1 MCDMEISEQ
10 VKQIKRSFRLYMN
23 GVTST
28 SMRQKGLDYK
38 INWGV
43 SQMDLR
49 HMAEQY
55 GKDKALAAALWQEN
69 IRECKILAT
78 LIMPAADFT
87 ASEAMEWAAS
97 LSTVE
102 MAETAV
108 FNLFQHMTEAE
119 QFSLMLL
126 ANEDKLVRICAY
138 NLVCRLLKR
147 NNECTPQLYAALF
160 KKAAIDLKSVDRQLL
175 YPLVKCLDYVSST
188 DTEQAKEATQLLK
201 EAGFGAF

>member
-1 MCDMEISEQ
+1 METTEQ

-43 SQMDLR
+43 LQMDLR

-78 LIMPAADFT
+78 LIMPAADFS
-87 ASEAMEWAAS
+87 ASEAMEWAAT

-102 MAETAV
+102 IAETAV
-108 FNLFQHMTEAE
+108 FNLFQHMAEAE
-119 QFSLMLL
+119 QLSQLL
-126 ANEDKLVRICAY
+126 LENEEKLLRICAY

-147 NNECTPQLYAALF
+147 NQECAPQLYAALF
-160 KKAAIDLKSVDRQLL
+160 EKAASDLKSADRQLL
-175 YPLVKCLDYVSST
+175 HPLVNCLDYVSSA
-188 DTEQAKEATQLLK
+188 DTEAAKEATQLLK

>member
-1 MCDMEISEQ
+1 METTEQ

-78 LIMPAADFT
+78 LIMPAADFS
-87 ASEAMEWAAS
+87 ASEAMEWAAT

-102 MAETAV
+102 IAETVV
-108 FNLFQHMTEAE
+108 FNLFQHMAEAE
-119 QFSLMLL
+119 QLSQLL
-126 ANEDKLVRICAY
+126 LENEEKLLRICAY

-147 NNECTPQLYAALF
+147 NQECAPQLYAALF
-160 KKAAIDLKSVDRQLL
+160 EKAASDLKSADRQLL
-175 YPLVKCLDYVSST
+175 HPLVNCLDYVSST
-188 DTEQAKEATQLLK
+188 DTEAAKEATRLLK
-201 EAGFGAF
+201 EAGFCAF

>member
-1 MCDMEISEQ
+1 
-10 VKQIKRSFRLYMN
+10 
-23 GVTST
+23 
-28 SMRQKGLDYK
+28 
-38 INWGV
+38 
-43 SQMDLR
+43 
-49 HMAEQY
+49 
-55 GKDKALAAALWQEN
+55 
-69 IRECKILAT
+69 
-78 LIMPAADFT
+78 MPAADFT
-87 ASEAMEWAAS
+87 ASEAMEWAAT

-160 KKAAIDLKSVDRQLL
+160 KKAAIDLKSADRQLL
-175 YPLVKCLDYVSST
+175 HPLVKCLDYVSST

>member
-1 MCDMEISEQ
+1 METTEQ

-87 ASEAMEWAAS
+87 ASEAMEWAAT

-102 MAETAV
+102 IAETAV
-108 FNLFQHMTEAE
+108 FNLFQHMAEAE
-119 QFSLMLL
+119 QLSQLL
-126 ANEDKLVRICAY
+126 LENEEKLLRICAY

-147 NNECTPQLYAALF
+147 NQECAPQLYAALF
-160 KKAAIDLKSVDRQLL
+160 EKAASDLKSADRQLL
-175 YPLVKCLDYVSST
+175 HPLVNCLDYVSSA
-188 DTEQAKEATQLLK
+188 DTEAAKEATRLLK

>member
-1 MCDMEISEQ
+1 METTEQ

-78 LIMPAADFT
+78 LIMPAADFS
-87 ASEAMEWAAS
+87 ASEAMEWAAT

-102 MAETAV
+102 IAETAV
-108 FNLFQHMTEAE
+108 FNLFQHMAEAE
-119 QFSLMLL
+119 LL
-126 ANEDKLVRICAY
+126 SQLLLENEEKLLRICAY

-147 NNECTPQLYAALF
+147 NQECAPQLYAALF
-160 KKAAIDLKSVDRQLL
+160 EKAASDLKSADRQLL
-175 YPLVKCLDYVSST
+175 HPLVNCLDYVSST
-188 DTEQAKEATQLLK
+188 DTEVAKEATQLLK

>member
-1 MCDMEISEQ
+1 METTEQ

-87 ASEAMEWAAS
+87 ASEAMEWAAT

-102 MAETAV
+102 LAETAV
-108 FNLFQHMTEAE
+108 FNLFQHMAEAE
-119 QFSLMLL
+119 QLSQLL
-126 ANEDKLVRICAY
+126 LENEEKLLRICAY

-147 NNECTPQLYAALF
+147 NQECAPQLYAALF
-160 KKAAIDLKSVDRQLL
+160 EKAASDLKSADRQLL
-175 YPLVKCLDYVSST
+175 HPLVNCLDYVSSA
-188 DTEQAKEATQLLK
+188 DTEAAKEATQLLK

>member
-1 MCDMEISEQ
+1 METTEQ

-78 LIMPAADFT
+78 LIMPAADFS
-87 ASEAMEWAAS
+87 ASEAMEWAAT

-102 MAETAV
+102 IAETAV
-108 FNLFQHMTEAE
+108 FNLFQHMAEAE
-119 QFSLMLL
+119 QLSQLL
-126 ANEDKLVRICAY
+126 LENEEKLLRICAY

-147 NNECTPQLYAALF
+147 NQECAPQLYAALF
-160 KKAAIDLKSVDRQLL
+160 EKAASDLKSADRQLL
-175 YPLVKCLDYVSST
+175 HPLVNCLDYVSST
-188 DTEQAKEATQLLK
+188 DTEAAKEATRLLK

>member
-1 MCDMEISEQ
+1 METTEQ

-55 GKDKALAAALWQEN
+55 GKDKALAVALWQEN

-78 LIMPAADFT
+78 LIMPAAGFT
-87 ASEAMEWAAS
+87 ASEAMEWVAS

-108 FNLFQHMTEAE
+108 FNLFQHMAEAE
-119 QFSLMLL
+119 QLSQLL
-126 ANEDKLVRICAY
+126 LENDEKLLRICAY

-147 NNECTPQLYAALF
+147 NQECAPQLYAALF
-160 KKAAIDLKSVDRQLL
+160 EKAASDLKSADRQLL
-175 YPLVKCLDYVSST
+175 HPLVNCLDYVSSA
-188 DTEQAKEATQLLK
+188 DTEVAKEATRLLK

>member
-1 MCDMEISEQ
+1 METTEQ

-87 ASEAMEWAAS
+87 ASEAMEWAAT

-108 FNLFQHMTEAE
+108 FNLFQHMAEAE
-119 QFSLMLL
+119 QLSQLL
-126 ANEDKLVRICAY
+126 LENEEKLLRICAY

-147 NNECTPQLYAALF
+147 NQECAPQLYAALF
-160 KKAAIDLKSVDRQLL
+160 EKAASDLKSADRQLL
-175 YPLVKCLDYVSST
+175 HPLVNCLDFVSSA
-188 DTEQAKEATQLLK
+188 DTEAAKEATRLLK

>member
-1 MCDMEISEQ
+1 
-10 VKQIKRSFRLYMN
+10 
-23 GVTST
+23 
-28 SMRQKGLDYK
+28 
-38 INWGV
+38 
-43 SQMDLR
+43 MDLR

-87 ASEAMEWAAS
+87 ASEAMEWAAT

-102 MAETAV
+102 LAETAV
-108 FNLFQHMTEAE
+108 FNLFQHMAEAE
-119 QFSLMLL
+119 QLSQLL
-126 ANEDKLVRICAY
+126 LENEEKLLRICAY

-147 NNECTPQLYAALF
+147 NQECAPQLYAALF
-160 KKAAIDLKSVDRQLL
+160 EKAASDLKSADRQLL
-175 YPLVKCLDYVSST
+175 HPLVNCLDYVSSA
-188 DTEQAKEATQLLK
+188 DTEAAKEATQLLK

>member
-1 MCDMEISEQ
+1 METTEQ

-78 LIMPAADFT
+78 LIMPAADFS
-87 ASEAMEWAAS
+87 ASEAMEWAAT

-102 MAETAV
+102 IAETAV
-108 FNLFQHMTEAE
+108 FNLFQHMAEAE
-119 QFSLMLL
+119 QLSQLL
-126 ANEDKLVRICAY
+126 LENEEKLLRICAY

-147 NNECTPQLYAALF
+147 NQECAPQLYAALF
-160 KKAAIDLKSVDRQLL
+160 EKAASDLKSADRQLL
-175 YPLVKCLDYVSST
+175 HPLVNCLDYVSYT
-188 DTEQAKEATQLLK
+188 DTEVAKEATRLLK

>member
-1 MCDMEISEQ
+1 METTEQ

-55 GKDKALAAALWQEN
+55 GKDKALATALWQEN

-78 LIMPAADFT
+78 LIMPAADFS
-87 ASEAMEWAAS
+87 ASDAMEWAAT

-102 MAETAV
+102 MAETVV
-108 FNLFQHMTEAE
+108 FNLFQHMAEAE
-119 QFSLMLL
+119 QLSLSLL
-126 ANEDKLVRICAY
+126 EKEDKLVRICAY

-147 NNECTPQLYAALF
+147 NNECAPQLYAALF
-160 KKAAIDLKSVDRQLL
+160 EKAAVDLKSADRQLL
-175 YPLVKCLDYVSST
+175 HPLVNCLDYVSSA
-188 DTEQAKEATQLLK
+188 DTEAAKEATQLLK

>member
-1 MCDMEISEQ
+1 METTEQ

-78 LIMPAADFT
+78 LIMPAAGFT
-87 ASEAMEWAAS
+87 ASEAMEWAAT

-108 FNLFQHMTEAE
+108 FNLFQHMAEAE
-119 QFSLMLL
+119 QLSQLL
-126 ANEDKLVRICAY
+126 LENEEKLLRICAY

-147 NNECTPQLYAALF
+147 NQECAPQLYAALF
-160 KKAAIDLKSVDRQLL
+160 VKAASDLKSADRQLL
-175 YPLVKCLDYVSST
+175 HPLVNCLDYVSST
-188 DTEQAKEATQLLK
+188 DTEAAKEATRLLK

>member
-1 MCDMEISEQ
+1 METTEQ

-87 ASEAMEWAAS
+87 ASEAMEWAAT

-108 FNLFQHMTEAE
+108 FNLFQHMAEAE
-119 QFSLMLL
+119 QLSQLL
-126 ANEDKLVRICAY
+126 LENEEKLLRICAY

-147 NNECTPQLYAALF
+147 NQECTPQLYATLF
-160 KKAAIDLKSVDRQLL
+160 EKAASDLKSADRQLL
-175 YPLVKCLDYVSST
+175 HPLVNCLDYVSSA
-188 DTEQAKEATQLLK
+188 DTEAAKEATRLLK

>member
-1 MCDMEISEQ
+1 METTEQ

-55 GKDKALAAALWQEN
+55 GKNKALASALWQEN

-78 LIMPAADFT
+78 LIMPAADFS
-87 ASEAMEWAAS
+87 ASEAMEWAAT

-102 MAETAV
+102 IAETAV
-108 FNLFQHMTEAE
+108 FNLFQHMAEAE
-119 QFSLMLL
+119 QLSQLL
-126 ANEDKLVRICAY
+126 LENEEKLLRICAY

-147 NNECTPQLYAALF
+147 NQECAPQLYAALF
-160 KKAAIDLKSVDRQLL
+160 EKAASDLKSADRQLL
-175 YPLVKCLDYVSST
+175 HPLVNCLDYVSST
-188 DTEQAKEATQLLK
+188 DTEAAKEATRLLK

>member
-1 MCDMEISEQ
+1 METTEQ

-87 ASEAMEWAAS
+87 ASEAMEWAAT

-102 MAETAV
+102 LAETAV
-108 FNLFQHMTEAE
+108 FNLFQHMAEAE
-119 QFSLMLL
+119 QLSQLL
-126 ANEDKLVRICAY
+126 LENEEKLLRICAY

-147 NNECTPQLYAALF
+147 NQECAPQLYAALF
-160 KKAAIDLKSVDRQLL
+160 EKAASDLKSADRQLL
-175 YPLVKCLDYVSST
+175 HPLVNCLDYVSST
-188 DTEQAKEATQLLK
+188 DTEAAKEATRLLK
-201 EAGFGAF
+201 EIGFGAF

>member
-1 MCDMEISEQ
+1 METTEQ

-78 LIMPAADFT
+78 LIMPAADFS
-87 ASEAMEWAAS
+87 ASEAMEWAAT

-102 MAETAV
+102 IAETAV
-108 FNLFQHMTEAE
+108 FNLFQHMAEAE
-119 QFSLMLL
+119 QLSQLL
-126 ANEDKLVRICAY
+126 LENEEKLLRICAY

-147 NNECTPQLYAALF
+147 NQECAPQLYAALF
-160 KKAAIDLKSVDRQLL
+160 EKAASDLKSADRQLL
-175 YPLVKCLDYVSST
+175 HPLVNCLDYVSSA
-188 DTEQAKEATQLLK
+188 DTEAAKEATQLLK

>member
-1 MCDMEISEQ
+1 MLSSMLIWSSICKRYCGVPPTRPYTIAISSGEN
-10 VKQIKRSFRLYMN
+10 RLKYL
-23 GVTST
+23 
-28 SMRQKGLDYK
+28 Q
-38 INWGV
+38 
-43 SQMDLR
+43 
-49 HMAEQY
+49 
-55 GKDKALAAALWQEN
+55 QEN

-87 ASEAMEWAAS
+87 ASEAMEWAAT

-160 KKAAIDLKSVDRQLL
+160 KKAAIDLKSADRQLL

>member
-1 MCDMEISEQ
+1 METTEQ

-87 ASEAMEWAAS
+87 ASEAMEWAAT

-108 FNLFQHMTEAE
+108 FNLFQHMAEAE
-119 QFSLMLL
+119 QLSQLL
-126 ANEDKLVRICAY
+126 LENDEKLLRICAY

-147 NNECTPQLYAALF
+147 NQECAPQLYAALF
-160 KKAAIDLKSVDRQLL
+160 EKAASDLKSADRQLL
-175 YPLVKCLDYVSST
+175 HPLVNCLDYVSST
-188 DTEQAKEATQLLK
+188 DTEVAKEATRLLK

>member
-1 MCDMEISEQ
+1 MEATEQ

-87 ASEAMEWAAS
+87 ASEAMEWAAT

-102 MAETAV
+102 IAETAV
-108 FNLFQHMTEAE
+108 FNLFQHMAEAE
-119 QFSLMLL
+119 QLSLSLL
-126 ANEDKLVRICAY
+126 ENEDRLLRICAY

-147 NNECTPQLYAALF
+147 NQECAPQLYAALF
-160 KKAAIDLKSVDRQLL
+160 EKAASDLKSADRQLL
-175 YPLVKCLDYVSST
+175 HPLVNCLDYVSSA
-188 DTEQAKEATQLLK
+188 DTEAAKEATQLLK

>member
-1 MCDMEISEQ
+1 METTEQ

-23 GVTST
+23 GITST

-78 LIMPAADFT
+78 LIMPADDFT
-87 ASEAMEWAAS
+87 ASEAMEWAAT
-97 LSTVE
+97 LLTVE
-102 MAETAV
+102 IAEMVV
-108 FNLFQHMTEAE
+108 FNLFQHMNEAE
-119 QFSLMLL
+119 KLSLMLFE
-126 ANEDKLVRICAY
+126 NDDKLVRI
-138 NLVCRLLKR
+138 
-147 NNECTPQLYAALF
+147 
-160 KKAAIDLKSVDRQLL
+160 
-175 YPLVKCLDYVSST
+175 
-188 DTEQAKEATQLLK
+188 
-201 EAGFGAF
+201 

>member
-1 MCDMEISEQ
+1 METTEQ

-69 IRECKILAT
+69 IRECKLLAT

-87 ASEAMEWAAS
+87 ASEAMEWAAT

-102 MAETAV
+102 IAETAV
-108 FNLFQHMTEAE
+108 FNLFQHMAEAE
-119 QFSLMLL
+119 QLSQLL
-126 ANEDKLVRICAY
+126 LENDEKLLRICAY

-147 NNECTPQLYAALF
+147 NQECAPQLYAALF
-160 KKAAIDLKSVDRQLL
+160 EKAASDLKSADRQLL
-175 YPLVKCLDYVSST
+175 HPLVNCLDYVSSA
-188 DTEQAKEATQLLK
+188 DTEAAKEATRLLK

>member
-1 MCDMEISEQ
+1 METTEQ

-55 GKDKALAAALWQEN
+55 GKNKALASALWQEN

-78 LIMPAADFT
+78 LIMPAANFT
-87 ASEAMEWAAS
+87 ASEAMEWVAT

-108 FNLFQHMTEAE
+108 FNLFQHMAEAE
-119 QFSLMLL
+119 QLSLSLL
-126 ANEDKLVRICAY
+126 ENEDRLLRICAY

-147 NNECTPQLYAALF
+147 NKECAPQLYAALF
-160 KKAAIDLKSVDRQLL
+160 EKAASDLKSADRQLL
-175 YPLVKCLDYVSST
+175 HPLVNCLDYVSST
-188 DTEQAKEATQLLK
+188 DTEVAKEATQLLK

>member
-1 MCDMEISEQ
+1 METTEQ

-78 LIMPAADFT
+78 LIMPAADFS
-87 ASEAMEWAAS
+87 ASEAMEWAAT

-102 MAETAV
+102 IAETAV
-108 FNLFQHMTEAE
+108 FNLFQHMAEAE
-119 QFSLMLL
+119 QLSQLL
-126 ANEDKLVRICAY
+126 LENEEKLLRICAY
-138 NLVCRLLKR
+138 NLVCRLLKC
-147 NNECTPQLYAALF
+147 NQECAPQLYAALF
-160 KKAAIDLKSVDRQLL
+160 EKAASDLKSADRQLL
-175 YPLVKCLDYVSST
+175 HPLVNCLDYVSSA
-188 DTEQAKEATQLLK
+188 DTEAAKEATQLLK

>member
-1 MCDMEISEQ
+1 METTEQ

-87 ASEAMEWAAS
+87 ASEAMEWAAT

-102 MAETAV
+102 LAETAV
-108 FNLFQHMTEAE
+108 FNLFQHMAEAE
-119 QFSLMLL
+119 QLSQLL
-126 ANEDKLVRICAY
+126 LENEEKLLRICAY

-147 NNECTPQLYAALF
+147 NQECAPQLYAALF
-160 KKAAIDLKSVDRQLL
+160 EKAASDLKSADRQLL
-175 YPLVKCLDYVSST
+175 HPLVNCLDYVSST
-188 DTEQAKEATQLLK
+188 DTEAAKEAIRLLK

>member
-1 MCDMEISEQ
+1 METTEQ

-87 ASEAMEWAAS
+87 ANEAMEWAAT

-102 MAETAV
+102 LAETAV
-108 FNLFQHMTEAE
+108 FNLFQHMAEAE
-119 QFSLMLL
+119 QLSQLL
-126 ANEDKLVRICAY
+126 LENEEKLLRICAY

-147 NNECTPQLYAALF
+147 NQECAPQLYAALF
-160 KKAAIDLKSVDRQLL
+160 EKAASDLKSADRQLL
-175 YPLVKCLDYVSST
+175 HPLVNCLDYVSSA
-188 DTEQAKEATQLLK
+188 DTEAAKEATQLLK

>member
-1 MCDMEISEQ
+1 METTEQ

-87 ASEAMEWAAS
+87 ASEAMEWAAT

-108 FNLFQHMTEAE
+108 FNLFQHMAEAE
-119 QFSLMLL
+119 QLSQLL
-126 ANEDKLVRICAY
+126 LENEEKLLRICAY

-147 NNECTPQLYAALF
+147 NQECAPQLYAALF
-160 KKAAIDLKSVDRQLL
+160 EKAASDLKSADRQLL
-175 YPLVKCLDYVSST
+175 HSLVNCLDYVSST
-188 DTEQAKEATQLLK
+188 DTEAAKEATRLLK

>member
-1 MCDMEISEQ
+1 METTEQ

-87 ASEAMEWAAS
+87 ASEAMEWAAT

-108 FNLFQHMTEAE
+108 FNLFQHMAEAE
-119 QFSLMLL
+119 QLSQLL
-126 ANEDKLVRICAY
+126 LENEEKLLRICAY

-147 NNECTPQLYAALF
+147 NQECAPQLYAALF
-160 KKAAIDLKSVDRQLL
+160 EKAASDLKSADRQLL
-175 YPLVKCLDYVSST
+175 HPLVNCLDYVSST
-188 DTEQAKEATQLLK
+188 DTEAAKEAIRLLK

>member
-1 MCDMEISEQ
+1 METSEQ

-23 GVTST
+23 GVTSS

-55 GKDKALAAALWQEN
+55 GKDKSLAAALWQEN

-87 ASEAMEWAAS
+87 ASEAMEWAAT

-108 FNLFQHMTEAE
+108 FNLFQHMAEAE
-119 QFSLMLL
+119 QLSQLL
-126 ANEDKLVRICAY
+126 LENEEKLLRICAY

-147 NNECTPQLYAALF
+147 NQECAPQLYAALF
-160 KKAAIDLKSVDRQLL
+160 EKAASDLKSADRQLL
-175 YPLVKCLDYVSST
+175 HPLVNCLDYVSST
-188 DTEQAKEATQLLK
+188 DTEAAKEATRLLK

>member
-1 MCDMEISEQ
+1 METTEQ

-78 LIMPAADFT
+78 LIMPAADFS
-87 ASEAMEWAAS
+87 ASEAMEWAAT

-108 FNLFQHMTEAE
+108 FNLFQHMAEAE
-119 QFSLMLL
+119 QLSLSLL
-126 ANEDKLVRICAY
+126 ENEDRLLRICAY

-147 NNECTPQLYAALF
+147 NQECAPQLYAALF
-160 KKAAIDLKSVDRQLL
+160 EKAASDLKSADRQLL
-175 YPLVKCLDYVSST
+175 HPLVNCLDYVSSA
-188 DTEQAKEATQLLK
+188 DTEAAKEATRLLK

>member
-1 MCDMEISEQ
+1 METTEQ

-78 LIMPAADFT
+78 LIMPAADFS
-87 ASEAMEWAAS
+87 ASEAMEWAAT

-102 MAETAV
+102 IAETAV
-108 FNLFQHMTEAE
+108 FNLFQHMAEAE
-119 QFSLMLL
+119 QLSQLL
-126 ANEDKLVRICAY
+126 LENEEKLLRICAY
-138 NLVCRLLKR
+138 NLVCRLLKH
-147 NNECTPQLYAALF
+147 NQECAPQLYAALF
-160 KKAAIDLKSVDRQLL
+160 EKAASDLKSADRQLL
-175 YPLVKCLDYVSST
+175 HPLVNCLDYVSST
-188 DTEQAKEATQLLK
+188 DTEAAKEATQLLK

>member
-1 MCDMEISEQ
+1 METTEQ

-87 ASEAMEWAAS
+87 ASEAMEWAAT

-102 MAETAV
+102 LAETAV
-108 FNLFQHMTEAE
+108 FNLFQHMAEAE
-119 QFSLMLL
+119 QLSQLL
-126 ANEDKLVRICAY
+126 LENEEKLLRICAY

-147 NNECTPQLYAALF
+147 NQECAPQLYAALF
-160 KKAAIDLKSVDRQLL
+160 EKAASDLKSADRQLL
-175 YPLVKCLDYVSST
+175 HPLVNCLDYVSSA
-188 DTEQAKEATQLLK
+188 DTEVAKEATRLLK

>member
-1 MCDMEISEQ
+1 METTEQ

-78 LIMPAADFT
+78 LIMPAADFS
-87 ASEAMEWAAS
+87 ASEAMEWAAT

-102 MAETAV
+102 IAETAV
-108 FNLFQHMTEAE
+108 FNLFQHMAEAE
-119 QFSLMLL
+119 QLSQLL
-126 ANEDKLVRICAY
+126 LENEEKLLRICAY

-147 NNECTPQLYAALF
+147 NQECAPQLYAALF
-160 KKAAIDLKSVDRQLL
+160 EKAASDLKSADRQLL
-175 YPLVKCLDYVSST
+175 HPLVNCLDYVSST
-188 DTEQAKEATQLLK
+188 DTEAAKEATQLLK

>member
-1 MCDMEISEQ
+1 METTEQ

-23 GVTST
+23 GITST

-55 GKDKALAAALWQEN
+55 GKNKALAVALWQEN

-78 LIMPAADFT
+78 LIMPADDFT
-87 ASEAMEWAAS
+87 ASEAMEWVAT
-97 LSTVE
+97 LLTVE
-102 MAETAV
+102 MAEMVV
-108 FNLFQHMTEAE
+108 FNLFQHMNEAE
-119 QFSLMLL
+119 ELSLMLFE
-126 ANEDKLVRICAY
+126 NDDKLVRICAY

-147 NNECTPQLYAALF
+147 NNECASQLYAMLYE
-160 KKAAIDLKSVDRQLL
+160 KAAIDLKSADRQLL
-175 YPLVKCLDYVSST
+175 HPLVNCLDYVSST
-188 DTEQAKEATQLLK
+188 DREQAKEAVQLLK
-201 EAGFGAF
+201 AAGFDAF

>member
-1 MCDMEISEQ
+1 METTEQ

-87 ASEAMEWAAS
+87 ASEAMEWAAT

-102 MAETAV
+102 IAETAV
-108 FNLFQHMTEAE
+108 FNLFQHMAEAE
-119 QFSLMLL
+119 QLSQLL
-126 ANEDKLVRICAY
+126 LENEEKLLRICAY

-147 NNECTPQLYAALF
+147 NQECAPQLYAALF
-160 KKAAIDLKSVDRQLL
+160 EKAASDLKSADRQLL
-175 YPLVKCLDYVSST
+175 HPLINCLDYVSSA
-188 DTEQAKEATQLLK
+188 DTEAAKEATQLLK

>member
-1 MCDMEISEQ
+1 METTEQ

-87 ASEAMEWAAS
+87 ASEAMEWAAT
-97 LSTVE
+97 LLTVE

-108 FNLFQHMTEAE
+108 FNLFQHMAEAE
-119 QFSLMLL
+119 QLSQLL
-126 ANEDKLVRICAY
+126 LENEEKLLRICAY

-147 NNECTPQLYAALF
+147 NQECAPQLYAALF
-160 KKAAIDLKSVDRQLL
+160 EKAASDLKSADRQLL
-175 YPLVKCLDYVSST
+175 HPLVNCLDYVSST
-188 DTEQAKEATQLLK
+188 DTEAAKEATRLLK

>member
-1 MCDMEISEQ
+1 METSEQ

-55 GKDKALAAALWQEN
+55 GKDKSLAAALWQEN

-87 ASEAMEWAAS
+87 ASEAMEWAAT

-108 FNLFQHMTEAE
+108 FNLFQHMAEAE

-138 NLVCRLLKR
+138 NLVYRLLKR
-147 NNECTPQLYAALF
+147 NNECTPQMYAALF
-160 KKAAIDLKSVDRQLL
+160 KKAATDLKSADRQLL
-175 YPLVKCLDYVSST
+175 HPLVKCLDYVSST